1 MRLINLCCKSWTG
14 PDEDYI
20 IQFACMDKDS
30 RVPPHIDNDICT
42 QCSISFGQYLG
53 GSLYVLNRNS
63 NRYEIL
69 DNHKR
74 MIQFDGRNY
83 HYVSNVIE
91 GERYSVVYFKKFDRR
106 FQMKAFSPVY
116 EVY

>member
-1 MRLINLCCKSWTG
+1 M
-14 PDEDYI
+14 DEY
-20 IQFACMDKDS
+20 S

-53 GSLYVLNRNS
+53 GSLYVLNRKS

-74 MIQFDGRNY
+74 MIQFDCRNY

-106 FQMKAFSPVY
+106 FQMKAFSPIY

>member
-1 MRLINLCCKSWTG
+1 MRLIKLCSKSWTG
-14 PDEDYI
+14 HDEDYI
-20 IQFACMDKDS
+20 VQFACMDKHS
-30 RVPPHIDNDICT
+30 RVPAHIDNDIST
-42 QCSISFGQYLG
+42 QFCISFGQYLG
-53 GSLYVLNRNS
+53 GSLYVLNQNL
-63 NRYEIL
+63 NRYEKL
-69 DNHKR
+69 DNHQR